1 MIEIHR
7 TPLFIGMTGCT
18 SGLGVILRCDI
29 GFVYILMTVFAIDPD
44 SAEIPGSL
52 FFMTFKAGNSE
63 MGSLEREDTLVML
76 LNSV

>member
-1 MIEIHR
+1 
-7 TPLFIGMTGCT
+7 
-18 SGLGVILRCDI
+18 
-29 GFVYILMTVFAIDPD
+29 MTVFAIDPD